1 MITHD
6 DLSALSFIP
15 QKHLI
20 FNNNSIASGNEAE
33 VELMCW
39 AVVQGDAGA
48 GHDAPL
54 HHWRSGIPSEFVK
67 ILPSYLFG
75 IYICFCVHDLFV
87 NSCVAPRKRA
97 NQSVYPLP
105 PFLPPPTTSIIS
117 NYHVCT
123 SCKQSTLPLFLF
135 LQNNFVIS
143 GVSCCEVL
151 AAIPASSWVTERE
164 AMRMWELICA

>member
-39 AVVQGDAGA
+39 AVVQGDSGA

-67 ILPSYLFG
+67 ILLSYLFG
-75 IYICFCVHDLFV
+75 MYVFLCSRFFC
-87 NSCVAPRKRA
+87 
-97 NQSVYPLP
+97 
-105 PFLPPPTTSIIS
+105 
-117 NYHVCT
+117 
-123 SCKQSTLPLFLF
+123 
-135 LQNNFVIS
+135 
-143 GVSCCEVL
+143 
-151 AAIPASSWVTERE
+151 
-164 AMRMWELICA
+164 